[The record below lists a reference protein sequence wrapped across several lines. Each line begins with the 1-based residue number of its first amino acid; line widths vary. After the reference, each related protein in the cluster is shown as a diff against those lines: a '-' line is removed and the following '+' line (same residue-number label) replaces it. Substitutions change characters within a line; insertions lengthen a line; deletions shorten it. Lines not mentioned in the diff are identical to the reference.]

1 VRAGEEKIMKIYYGW
16 VIVAITILLYTLAVG
31 ASIQAYGVFV
41 IPVSDSFHLTRAE
54 VNTGAIVLN
63 IGMALAAPIVG
74 RMVDRR
80 SVRAIM
86 AASAIVFGASLV
98 VLGLSHNL
106 WLSTIV
112 LTFGLGGAVVGSATV
127 TAPVL
132 VARWFTIHRGRA
144 MAISSIGVSAGPIV
158 VIPLISL
165 LLEAV
170 GWRQCLV
177 ILGVAIG
184 GALLLLAVLCRNA
197 PGIRDVEPGA
207 ADAPSAD
214 LGEAS
219 GAAARPLAMGQ
230 LLRLPQFWTIAI
242 SAALAFAVLTADIV
256 TLVPFAQG
264 EGLPVTQAAS
274 TLSVYGIAALAG
286 AMLFAWVGDRF
297 DRAFVFALLSLGI
310 GVASGLL
317 LFGHGYAVIVACTLL
332 LGVSGGATAP
342 AYLALLADE
351 FGAASLGSASGMASF
366 LSTFI
371 SAIAIRFGGE
381 VFDRTGSYRL
391 MFVTFLLIG
400 LFAAALMLAT
410 RPLAR
415 RYAVAAVA

>member
-1 VRAGEEKIMKIYYGW
+1 MKIYYGW

-74 RMVDRR
+74 RLVDRH
-80 SVRAIM
+80 SVRTIM
-86 AASAIVFGASLV
+86 AASAVVFGASLV
-98 VLGLSHNL
+98 VLGLSQNL

-132 VARWFTIHRGRA
+132 VARWFTLHRGRA

-158 VIPLISL
+158 VIPLIGL

-177 ILGVAIG
+177 ILGIAIG
-184 GALLLLAVLCRNA
+184 AALLLLAAFSRNA
-197 PGIRDVEPGA
+197 PGLRDVEPGA
-207 ADAPSAD
+207 GTPPVEGSAS
-214 LGEAS
+214 EA
-219 GAAARPLAMGQ
+219 GPLAMGQ

-274 TLSVYGIAALAG
+274 TLSVYGMAALTG

-297 DRAFVFALLSLGI
+297 DRVFVFALLSLGI
-310 GVASGLL
+310 GIASGLL
-317 LFGHGYAVIVACTLL
+317 LFGHGYGVIVACTLL
-332 LGVSGGATAP
+332 LGISGGATAP

-371 SAIAIRFGGE
+371 SAVAIRFGGE

-400 LFAAALMLAT
+400 LFAAVLMLAT

-415 RYAVAAVA
+415 RFAVPAAA